1 MNVKLVVLKS
11 GEDVVAGLQEM
22 IVKDSVVGYFLKY
35 PCRVNLFGEKS
46 DSNGNTNTP
55 FQIQLTPW
63 LPLSKDEV
71 IPIPTDWVVTIVEPV
86 DKLLDMYQK
95 GVDAHEERKSKIA
108 GSDEQSDTAD
118 SD

>member
-1 MNVKLVVLKS
+1 MTVKLIVLKS
-11 GEDVVAGLQEM
+11 GEDVIANLQEM
-22 IVKDSVVGYFLKY
+22 TVENKVIGYFLKY

-46 DSNGNTNTP
+46 DSSGNTNTP

-71 IPIPTDWVVTIVEPV
+71 IPIPSDWVVTIVEPV

-95 GVDAHEERKSKIA
+95 GVDAHEERKSKA
-108 GSDEQSDTAD
+108 GGSSEQSDSTD

>member
-46 DSNGNTNTP
+46 DSNGNTNVP

-95 GVDAHEERKSKIA
+95 GVDAHEERKAKVA
-108 GSDEQSDTAD
+108 GSDEQSDAVN